1 MVRIFAHRGFSGM
14 YPENTMLSFSKAV
27 EAKADG
33 IELDIH
39 FSKDGEIMIQH
50 DEAMRRTSGLDGFI
64 FDYTRSELEKINAG
78 SLFDNRFGFTPIP
91 SFEEYLDFVKD
102 KKIVTNIELKT
113 APVYYDGIEERAVD
127 MVYRTGLEDSVIF
140 SSFNWLSIVRL
151 HKIAPELPVA
161 LLIDQRLYNMGPLF
175 KREGISYFH
184 PSYGT
189 IDMDSVKDMRSNGVG
204 INVWTVNDEADII
217 TALNLKV
224 DGIIT
229 NYPDRA
235 RRLAKD
241 I

>member
-78 SLFDNRFGFTPIP
+78 SLLDNRFGFTPIP
-91 SFEEYLDFVKD
+91 SFEEYLDFIKD

-113 APVYYDGIEERAVD
+113 APVYYDGIEEKAVD
-127 MVYRTGLEDSVIF
+127 MVCRAGLEKSVIF

-189 IDMDSVKDMRSNGVG
+189 IDIDSVKDMRSNGVG

-229 NYPDRA
+229 NYPDRV

>member
-127 MVYRTGLEDSVIF
+127 MVYRAGLEDSVIF

-229 NYPDRA
+229 NYPDRV

>member
-113 APVYYDGIEERAVD
+113 APVYYEGIEERAVD
-127 MVYRTGLEDSVIF
+127 MVYRQGLEDSVIF

-229 NYPDRA
+229 NYPDRV

>member
-91 SFEEYLDFVKD
+91 SFEEYLDFIKD

-113 APVYYDGIEERAVD
+113 APVYYDRIEEKAVD
-127 MVYRTGLEDSVIF
+127 MVYRAGLEKSVIF

-184 PSYGT
+184 PSHGT
-189 IDMDSVKDMRSNGVG
+189 IDIDTVKDMRSNGVG

-229 NYPDRA
+229 NYPDRV

>member
-91 SFEEYLDFVKD
+91 SFEEYLDFIKD

-127 MVYRTGLEDSVIF
+127 MVYRAGLEKSVIF

-184 PSYGT
+184 PSHGT
-189 IDMDSVKDMRSNGVG
+189 IDIDTVKDMRSNGVG

-229 NYPDRA
+229 NYPDRV